1 MESKEMWT
9 IDELVALTE
18 TVQNAEIEYNG
29 KLLPIQWC
37 ELTESEEPKMS
48 IPNKEASP
56 EEQNTHFADI
66 AAKRMQAMILK
77 ANDKNPDGAII
88 TGESWELLPTTLRW
102 TISNTVMQAGDS
114 AKQDF

>member
-1 MESKEMWT
+1 MEKKEMWT

-18 TVQNAEIEYNG
+18 SVQKAKIDYNG

-37 ELTESEEPKMS
+37 ELTESEEPKMAV
-48 IPNKEASP
+48 PNDNLSP

-66 AAKRMQAMILK
+66 AARRMQAMILK
-77 ANDKNPDGAII
+77 ANDKNPDGITI

-102 TISNTVMQAGDS
+102 SISNTVMQSGNS